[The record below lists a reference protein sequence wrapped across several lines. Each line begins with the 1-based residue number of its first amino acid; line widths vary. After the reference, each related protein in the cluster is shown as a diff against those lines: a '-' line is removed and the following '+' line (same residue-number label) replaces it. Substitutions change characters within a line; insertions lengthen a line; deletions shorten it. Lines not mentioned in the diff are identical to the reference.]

1 MEVFEA
7 ITKRHS
13 YRGDFTDA
21 PVPREDLVK
30 IVLAGIHAP
39 SGKNEQTTSFVI
51 VDEADLLRQIAEI
64 VDKPVCN
71 TARAMIVCVID
82 PRPVLENIS
91 FAAEDCAAAVENMLL
106 AVTALGYATVWLD
119 GVLRQDDIA
128 QRIGQLLKVPEGR
141 SVRILLPLGVPVEP
155 GTQKD
160 KLPFEQRA
168 WFNRYG
174 AVESGEWRVKSG

>member
-1 MEVFEA
+1 MDVFEA
-7 ITKRHS
+7 ISKRHS

-30 IVLAGIHAP
+30 IVLAAIHAP
-39 SGKNEQTTSFVI
+39 SGRNEQTTSFVI
-51 VDEADLLRQIAEI
+51 VDDPDLLRRITQI

-82 PRPVLENIS
+82 PRPVLNDIS
-91 FAAEDCAAAVENMLL
+91 FAPEDCAAAVENMLL

-119 GVLRQDDIA
+119 GVLRQRDVA
-128 QRIGQLLKVPEGR
+128 RQIGQLLGVPEGR
-141 SVRILLPLGVPVEP
+141 SVRILLPLGVPVQP
-155 GTQKD
+155 GTQKE

-174 AVESGEWRVKSG
+174 AVGSE